1 MNCVHLLG
9 TISQSPEVK
18 ELEGTCSV
26 EFSVCVAN
34 KHKKR
39 TGEIY
44 EQKFEIPCVAWDSG
58 ARLIHKFFKKGSK
71 IIVHGKIFSE
81 DSFFV
86 RVESFEFV

>member
-9 TISQSPEVK
+9 TISGKLET
-18 ELEGTCSV
+18 EEFEGTCSLRFTIFV
-26 EFSVCVAN
+26 TN
-34 KHKKR
+34 KHRKR
-39 TGEIY
+39 SGETY
-44 EQKFEIPCVAWDSG
+44 EQKFQIPCVAWDSG
-58 ARLIHKFFKKGSK
+58 ARLIKKFFKKGNK